1 MNNLLKFGSVGV
13 MDSGIGGLTVLNAIS
28 IYYPKLNLIYFGDNK
43 NAPYGNKPLRELKRL
58 AIKGVERLIENGA
71 KVVVVACNTL
81 STNIIDYIKA
91 VSPVPVVPTL
101 PVNEI
106 DKGEY
111 ESPTLI
117 ATPNT
122 INSNY
127 VKEEF
132 KNFNL
137 VPLPFLAGEIERFIF
152 SPYKISL
159 LKDLTALPENTD
171 YLYLG
176 CTHYIFLKSNIE
188 SILNI
193 KVCDNQTS
201 VCSLLKGALTKTNV
215 KNMRGKAYIN
225 FVGDARNYNLEVF
238 KTVLHPQKTHKFI
251 LNP

>member
-13 MDSGIGGLTVLNAIS
+13 MDSGIGGLTILNAIS
-28 IYYPKLNLIYFGDNK
+28 LSFPKLNLIYYGDNK

-58 AIKGVERLIENGA
+58 AIKGIEYLVENGA
-71 KVVVVACNTL
+71 KLIVVACNTL
-81 STNIIDYIKA
+81 STNLIDYIKA

-106 DKGEY
+106 SNTKY
-111 ESPTLI
+111 AVPALI

-127 VKEEF
+127 VQLAF

-152 SPYKISL
+152 TPNKISL
-159 LKDLTALPENTD
+159 LKDLTALPDNID

-176 CTHYIFLKSNIE
+176 CTHYIFLKSKIE
-188 SILNI
+188 TILNI
-193 KVCDNQTS
+193 KVSDNQS
-201 VCSLLKGALTKTNV
+201 AVCELLKGALTKTNI
-215 KNMRGKAYIN
+215 KNMKGKAYIN
-225 FVGDARNYNLEVF
+225 FVGDSRNYNLEVF
-238 KTVLHPQKTHKFI
+238 KKVLHTKNTHKFI
-251 LNP
+251 VNP